1 MRKEHGL
8 GTRSRFAVSGLV
20 NTLAG
25 LFAIFLFQILLNNA
39 SIANI
44 LGYLFGG
51 AVGYFMHTRYTFRAE
66 FSSNNFRIYALIWLT
81 GIGLNLLVLNSLVGH
96 VYPLVAQ
103 FLSVCVFVVY
113 SYFLQSRFAYPGP
126 SRRP

>member
-44 LGYLFGG
+44 LGYLWRGSWIFY
-51 AVGYFMHTRYTFRAE
+51 AYSLYF
-66 FSSNNFRIYALIWLT
+66 
-81 GIGLNLLVLNSLVGH
+81 
-96 VYPLVAQ
+96 
-103 FLSVCVFVVY
+103 
-113 SYFLQSRFAYPGP
+113 
-126 SRRP
+126 